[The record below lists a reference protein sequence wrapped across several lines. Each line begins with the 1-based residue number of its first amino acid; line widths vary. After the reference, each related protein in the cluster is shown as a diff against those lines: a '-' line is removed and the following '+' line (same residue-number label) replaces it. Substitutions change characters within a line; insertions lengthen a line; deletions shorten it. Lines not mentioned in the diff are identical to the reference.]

1 MGTVRGFALASI
13 VKKSFSLDLS
23 PYNLS
28 SMAFAELSKKQHALT
43 TAWCLRKE
51 NRLMGVLS
59 PAAFLVEIGKVII
72 SQIVMSNNKEEEF
85 RNAIEELNGDTDSAE
100 AEIVG
105 VTTSEVSAKIF
116 EHWRFEENLIDVI
129 ANSKTPS
136 NASSDDNK
144 RAAAILDVV
153 RTTISING
161 TISDENVAKAKK
173 IIDEFNLDI
182 ESFENAL
189 EGIIEGM
196 K

>member
-1 MGTVRGFALASI
+1 
-13 VKKSFSLDLS
+13 
-23 PYNLS
+23 
-28 SMAFAELSKKQHALT
+28 
-43 TAWCLRKE
+43 
-51 NRLMGVLS
+51 
-59 PAAFLVEIGKVII
+59 
-72 SQIVMSNNKEEEF
+72 MSNNKEEEF

-105 VTTSEVSAKIF
+105 ATTSEVSAKIF